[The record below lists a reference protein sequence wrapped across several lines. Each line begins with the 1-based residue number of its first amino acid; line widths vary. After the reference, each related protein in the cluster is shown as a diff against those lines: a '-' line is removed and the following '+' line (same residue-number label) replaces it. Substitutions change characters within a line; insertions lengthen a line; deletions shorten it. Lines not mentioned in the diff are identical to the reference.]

1 MAVLPVCTAQLGFQ
15 SVNLLLPLVIAPKEI
30 TGNFQL
36 WQFNTEN
43 YTTHLGTP
51 AWPNHRKNIFDD
63 GDLNILWA
71 VLARQ
76 TIISESATVH
86 SHTEQEWIKY
96 FKLRV
101 ISMV

>member
-15 SVNLLLPLVIAPKEI
+15 RVNLLLLHVIAPKEI

-36 WQFNTEN
+36 WQFNTGN
-43 YTTHLGTP
+43 CTTHFGTP
-51 AWPNHRKNIFDD
+51 AWPKHTKNISDD

-76 TIISESATVH
+76 TITSESATVH
-86 SHTEQEWIKY
+86 SYTEH
-96 FKLRV
+96 
-101 ISMV
+101 